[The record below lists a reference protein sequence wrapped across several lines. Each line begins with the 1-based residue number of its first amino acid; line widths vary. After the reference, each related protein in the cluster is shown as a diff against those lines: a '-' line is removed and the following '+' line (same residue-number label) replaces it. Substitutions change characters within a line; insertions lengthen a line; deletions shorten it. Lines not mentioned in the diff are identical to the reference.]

1 MRRVFALAATSWLAL
16 ALGCASAAEAP
27 PASPQTEH
35 GHHAMAHPAP
45 PAGPGDDGL
54 AEVARVHGGAG
65 PWAVLGYRMGE
76 HARKRLGLPRHSFD
90 LEVIHRSPR
99 EVQYSCIADG
109 AAAATGASL
118 GKLNLTLEPADA
130 AAVETVFRK
139 RSTGETIV
147 LRPAPA
153 FVTRFKDVPR
163 PELGAKGREVM
174 TLSDAEL
181 FEDVPPRSEAR

>member
-1 MRRVFALAATSWLAL
+1 VKRLFALAATSWLAL
-16 ALGCASAAEAP
+16 ALGCASAAETP
-27 PASPQTEH
+27 PASPHAEH
-35 GHHAMAHPAP
+35 GHHAMAPT
-45 PAGPGDDGL
+45 AGAGDDAL

-76 HARKRLGLPRHSFD
+76 HARTRLGLPRHSFD

-99 EVQYSCIADG
+99 EVQYSCMADG

-118 GKLNLTLEPADA
+118 GKLNLTLEPAEA
-130 AAVETVFRK
+130 AAVETLFRK
-139 RSTGETIV
+139 RSTGQTLV

-163 PELGAKGREVM
+163 AELGAKGCEVM

-181 FEDVPPRSEAR
+181 FAEVPPAR

>member
-1 MRRVFALAATSWLAL
+1 MNRIARTLFALLAPSAF
-16 ALGCASAAEAP
+16 ALLGACASTPE
-27 PASPQTEH
+27 ASPH
-35 GHHAMAHPAP
+35 AAHAMPPVAHAPAP
-45 PAGPGDDGL
+45 ADDGL
-54 AEVARVHGGAG
+54 DAVARVHGGAG

-76 HARKRLGLPRHSFD
+76 HARARLGLPRHSFD

-130 AAVETVFRK
+130 ARVETVFRK
-139 RSTGETIV
+139 RSTGQTVV

-153 FVTRFKDVPR
+153 FAARFHDVPR
-163 PELGAKGREVM
+163 AELGAKGREVM
-174 TLSDAEL
+174 ALPDAEL
-181 FEDVPPRSEAR
+181 FEDVPTSP